1 MGRDSPL
8 EDFCT
13 PILWDLSLWYSNRLN
28 LGGGVSST
36 RIGLLLGGGSNAIL
50 TELHNTWD
58 WL

>member
-36 RIGLLLGGGSNAIL
+36 RIGLLLGGGSSAIL
-50 TELHNTWD
+50 TELHNT
-58 WL
+58 